1 MQRGTFSLA
10 EEKTLAC
17 ILIADDEKIVVHTI
31 RRILELAGHV
41 VVVAQDG
48 LDCEFILSE
57 STPDLVV
64 MDLLMPRQTGF
75 ETVER
80 LRAHASNLKVL
91 LISGGGY
98 SLSTELGELAR
109 QCGADAALS
118 KPFEPQQLLH
128 AINDLLPSHLALSTV

>member
-1 MQRGTFSLA
+1 M
-10 EEKTLAC
+10 LAC
-17 ILIADDEKIVVHTI
+17 ILIVDDEKIVVHTI

-41 VVVAQDG
+41 VVVARDG
-48 LDCEFILSE
+48 LDCEFILSK

-80 LRAHASNLKVL
+80 LRAHASNIKVL

-98 SLSTELGELAR
+98 SLGTELDELGR
-109 QCGADAALS
+109 QCGADAVLS

-128 AINDLLPSHLALSTV
+128 AINDLLFLSA